1 MVDRDWHEQSR
12 RKKRLGSQASA
23 ATGDSSG
30 GGNSNTGVSNLSNCH
45 QSSPRRRR
53 PRLFGGS
60 LEEYVELT
68 GERIPLIV
76 TSCIRVLSQF
86 ALHHQGVFRVSGS
99 QVEINHMKDAFE
111 NGLFFAKKIRI
122 FFYI

>member
-30 GGNSNTGVSNLSNCH
+30 GGNTTAISANSN
-45 QSSPRRRR
+45 QSPRLRR

-86 ALHHQGVFRVSGS
+86 ALHHQGIFRISGS
-99 QVEINHMKDAFE
+99 QVEINHIKDAFE
-111 NGLFFAKKIRI
+111 NGLIDFFKLKNM
-122 FFYI
+122 FF